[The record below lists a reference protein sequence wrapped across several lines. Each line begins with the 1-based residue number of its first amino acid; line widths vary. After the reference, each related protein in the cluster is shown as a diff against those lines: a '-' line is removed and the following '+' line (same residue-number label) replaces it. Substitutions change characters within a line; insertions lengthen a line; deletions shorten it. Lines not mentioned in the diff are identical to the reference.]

1 MSKELWTF
9 HPACFSSYLDYFFV
23 HLFCKDVSKANCID
37 FTMSSLWATVVYLL
51 GHLKQPSEVIGV
63 WDREKKER
71 GQKKMFEEIIAQ
83 KFPKLTKTINA

>member
-1 MSKELWTF
+1 
-9 HPACFSSYLDYFFV
+9 
-23 HLFCKDVSKANCID
+23 
-37 FTMSSLWATVVYLL
+37 MSSLWATVVYLL
-51 GHLKQPSEVIGV
+51 GHIKQPSEVIGV

>member
-1 MSKELWTF
+1 MNKELLTF

-51 GHLKQPSEVIGV
+51 GHLKQPSEVTGV

-83 KFPKLTKTINA
+83 KFPKLT